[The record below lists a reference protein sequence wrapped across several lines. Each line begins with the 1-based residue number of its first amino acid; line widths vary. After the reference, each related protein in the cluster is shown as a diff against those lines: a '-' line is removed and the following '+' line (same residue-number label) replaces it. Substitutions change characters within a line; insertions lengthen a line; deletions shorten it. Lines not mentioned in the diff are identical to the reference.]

1 MAEAV
6 GHSGINHEIHHEKSR
21 LDDIIPK
28 NEELL
33 NNLNL
38 KIDRR
43 INNGYY
49 FHVAAKRKS
58 FVYSPKNKSP
68 TLKKKPK
75 IHPVFKKVIK
85 PSIHKSM

>member
-6 GHSGINHEIHHEKSR
+6 GHSRINHEIHHEKSR

-68 TLKKKPK
+68 ALKKKPK